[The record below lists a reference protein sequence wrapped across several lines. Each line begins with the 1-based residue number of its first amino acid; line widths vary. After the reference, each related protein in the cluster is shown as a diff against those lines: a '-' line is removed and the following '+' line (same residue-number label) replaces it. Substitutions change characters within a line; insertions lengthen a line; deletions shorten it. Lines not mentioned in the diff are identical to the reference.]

1 MPQFSDIHWLIALW
15 CVINVINVPCLS
27 FLLMSQWIFWY
38 IYGDGPNE
46 IICDIKNRFYINLYF
61 SIFLGRWNHTH
72 DRYNKSLTKITP
84 KKNSIGST
92 RSIGKELKLTKTY
105 LGPYHSYE
113 ELLFIQNPKKRFHA
127 GMGKTP
133 LIFIEDIIRIRFSF
147 ALKRCTTTI
156 GPLREKEIRRSEL

>member
-27 FLLMSQWIFWY
+27 FVLMPQWIFWY
-38 IYGDGPNE
+38 I
-46 IICDIKNRFYINLYF
+46 DITIASKWNNIWYKTWILHKSLVLYLF
-61 SIFLGRWNHTH
+61 NKMKSYT
-72 DRYNKSLTKITP
+72 RYNKSLTKITP

-156 GPLREKEIRRSEL
+156 GPLREEEMRRSEL

>member
-1 MPQFSDIHWLIALW
+1 M
-15 CVINVINVPCLS
+15 
-27 FLLMSQWIFWY
+27 
-38 IYGDGPNE
+38 
-46 IICDIKNRFYINLYF
+46 KLY
-61 SIFLGRWNHTH
+61 T
-72 DRYNKSLTKITP
+72 RYNKSLTKITP

-156 GPLREKEIRRSEL
+156 GPLREEEIRRSEL